1 MSSQPNTPDQ
11 KTSLALSVALPAYQE
26 RDNLAILIPEIENIF
41 AEIPFEIIVIDDN
54 SQDGTI
60 ELLADLQKKFGNIQI
75 LERPA
80 LLGIGSALRE
90 GYALARG
97 EFILSSD
104 ADLSFRGADM
114 SAIYKKIQAGYDM
127 VLGYKISPP
136 QSSINNRDR
145 LSYMGN
151 WVVRLV
157 SGIKL
162 KNFNTNFRIFKKSLW
177 QKLNTKEDRNFF
189 LFETILK
196 AQRTQANFAEIPAT
210 FYAREFGRSKINFFK
225 EAPAYLYKLFY
236 YTFLIK

>member
-1 MSSQPNTPDQ
+1 MSNQSS
-11 KTSLALSVALPAYQE
+11 KSKLAGSLMLSVALPAYQE

-41 AEIPFEIIVIDDN
+41 AEVPFEIIVIDDN

-60 ELLADLQKKFGNIQI
+60 ELLADLQKKFGNIQV

-114 SAIYKKIQAGYDM
+114 SAIYKKIQTGYDM

-136 QSSINNRDR
+136 QSSTNNRDR
-145 LSYMGN
+145 LSHLGN
-151 WVVRLV
+151 LVVRLA

-177 QKLNTKEDRNFF
+177 QKIETKEDRNFF
-189 LFETILK
+189 LFETILRAHRVK
-196 AQRTQANFAEIPAT
+196 ASFAEIPVT

-236 YTFLIK
+236 YTLMIK